1 MPANKR
7 SPVPVVYGTTARA
20 VGPRAA
26 GRIRYPSYHFARTFT
41 RNPPAAHFFHP
52 PYFRLPVTNR
62 DLTRAFRLTAQLLEL
77 HDENPFKIR
86 AYEGTANAL
95 DQLSFQAA
103 DVERTGLPDRTG
115 LSKTAAARVAE
126 LLDTGSFDE
135 LTRLLAAT
143 PPGVVELLK
152 IKGIGP
158 KKIRQLWREAG
169 IESPEQLREAAEQDE
184 VSKLKGFGKKTQD
197 LILAALEF
205 TEESRGKLLFPTAE
219 VLAQDLLARL
229 REALGTDRAA
239 AAGELRRAL
248 EIIET
253 VVLVVATTKPERG
266 HALLNALDSL
276 TADPTRC
283 GVYCWRGTAAG
294 SGVKVEAHF
303 VTPNEFTNQLFLL
316 TGNEAHLTEPLPN
329 AQPHQPTTLRR
340 LVKQERFY
348 QEEAIYE
355 KAGLQFV
362 VPELREGR
370 GELALAAEHGIP
382 RLLEDADLRG
392 SLHNHSTYSDG
403 HHTLRQMAEWLRDHD
418 YQYLGI
424 CDHSQAAHYAN
435 GLAPDRVRQQH
446 QEIDQLNQ
454 DLAPFRIFK
463 GIECDILGDGALDYS
478 PQVLGTFDFVVASVH
493 SNLRM
498 DEQKATERMLRAIE
512 NPYCTMLGHPTGRLL
527 LRREGYPLDFKA
539 IIDACAK
546 HRVIIE
552 INANPYR
559 LDLDWRWVRYA
570 LDQGVPLS
578 INPDAHH
585 TDGYADMRYGVLM
598 GRKGMLTPDK
608 TFNAKSV
615 KEVAAYFAE
624 RKAGVKA
631 PLEYRQSL
639 FE

>member
-1 MPANKR
+1 M
-7 SPVPVVYGTTARA
+7 
-20 VGPRAA
+20 
-26 GRIRYPSYHFARTFT
+26 
-41 RNPPAAHFFHP
+41 
-52 PYFRLPVTNR
+52 TNR

-95 DQLSFQAA
+95 DQLGFQAA

-135 LTRLLAAT
+135 LTRLLAIT

-158 KKIRQLWREAG
+158 KKVRQLWREAG
-169 IESPEQLREAAEQDE
+169 IESPGQLREAAEQDE

-219 VLAQDLLARL
+219 ALAQDLLARL

-239 AAGELRRAL
+239 AAGELRRCL

-253 VVLVVATTKPERG
+253 VVLVVATAQPERG

-276 TADPTRC
+276 TAKPTRC
-283 GVYCWRGTAAG
+283 GVYCWRGMATG
-294 SGVKVEAHF
+294 SGVRVEAHF
-303 VTPNEFTNQLFLL
+303 VTPDDFTNQLFLL

-329 AQPHQPTTLRR
+329 AQPGQPASLRR

-370 GELALAAEHGIP
+370 GELTLAAEHQIP
-382 RLLEDADLRG
+382 RLLKDADLRG

-403 HHTLRQMAEWLRDHD
+403 HHTLRQMAEWLRDHG

-454 DLAPFRIFK
+454 ELAPFRIFK
-463 GIECDILGDGALDYS
+463 GIECDILSDGALDYS
-478 PQVLGTFDFVVASVH
+478 PEVLGTFDFVVASIH

-527 LRREGYPLDFKA
+527 LRREGYPLDFRA
-539 IIDACAK
+539 IIDACAQ
-546 HRVIIE
+546 HQVIIE

-615 KEVAAYFAE
+615 EEAAAYFAG
-624 RKAGVKA
+624 RKAGIKA
-631 PLEYRQSL
+631 PLEYKKSL